1 MLRPAAPLRV
11 RQGQDG
17 ARRAPAGAHYVPHA
31 EEAPGPGRTQA
42 VLPASTTQLRRTATT
57 TATATSPTTT
67 TTVASKTKWLYE
79 RQDGKAPA
87 AGDRVVARA

>member
-31 EEAPGPGRTQA
+31 EEAPGPGTTQA
-42 VLPASTTQLRRTATT
+42 VLPASTT
-57 TATATSPTTT
+57 ATATSPTTTT